1 MKSFWAL
8 SFNWKHNFGCCP
20 TQHLLFGN
28 LIKYSWNIRELEK
41 NKFSTLKPSQN
52 IVGSNSNQR
61 KKTSWGWSCANL
73 KFSWGLFLHST
84 WSELYPNELTELS
97 AGQFQ
102 QLRLA
107 EEVNLIYVKAD
118 ELFVSSK
125 KWFYLYKLISIYVT
139 KLLGKWP

>member
-1 MKSFWAL
+1 ML
-8 SFNWKHNFGCCP
+8 V
-20 TQHLLFGN
+20 T
-28 LIKYSWNIRELEK
+28 
-41 NKFSTLKPSQN
+41 
-52 IVGSNSNQR
+52 
-61 KKTSWGWSCANL
+61 WGERN
-73 KFSWGLFLHST
+73 
-84 WSELYPNELTELS
+84 PNELTELS

-107 EEVNLIYVKAD
+107 EEVNLIIYVKAD